1 MRRWLRKAF
10 SVQQM
15 RERRVLWH
23 SLPEGPLESRCVLII
38 HLIYM
43 ISLLR
48 AYACLEALH
57 TVCVSDDVILRV
69 CACVRECVECVL
81 FVCMHIGHK
90 SVCRKKSKGTDGGG
104 AERRDSQSGFSG
116 GPQCTTLVSLYVYD
130 LSQGFAKRMSQSLLG
145 KQARYFGV
153 FVLEVVYVRG
163 LLFTCILWYI
173 SDVKELR

>member
-1 MRRWLRKAF
+1 MRRWLRTAF
-10 SVQQM
+10 PVQPM

-38 HLIYM
+38 HLSVRLTHKSLPPPPDPDYYFPCLGLWCM

-57 TVCVSDDVILRV
+57 TVCVSDDIHNIVY
-69 CACVRECVECVL
+69 
-81 FVCMHIGHK
+81 VCMHLGHK
-90 SVCRKKSKGTDGGG
+90 SVCRKKSTETDGEG

-116 GPQCTTLVSLYVYD
+116 SPQPEASPSGPQCTTLVSLYVYD

-145 KQARYFGV
+145 KQVSWRVCVG
-153 FVLEVVYVRG
+153 G
-163 LLFTCILWYI
+163 CLW
-173 SDVKELR
+173 